1 MNALSADSSVGS
13 TIEVL
18 EAELPQLQKQQEA
31 LKGDLEAVTKRLEA
45 VSTALSSLQSLSTS
59 AVPEQGGNGAP
70 VAVAEPVAQPA
81 AEPATEAT
89 AESAA
94 PESAEDTATA
104 GRPSAATRK
113 AAIGRQRGGG
123 KAGKAPATGRG
134 TKTAAKK
141 TAAKKTAAKA
151 AAKAPKSAKA
161 TVKATKAT
169 SKTAK
174 STKAAEKPAEKVTK
188 EAATTSER
196 STGLADSVLSALRK
210 AGRPMRA
217 SEVNEA
223 LGRDES
229 RTNVNSVRNTLER
242 LRSSDRAQRSGRGLY
257 EATATS

>member
-1 MNALSADSSVGS
+1 APDSRSG
-13 TIEVL
+13 E
-18 EAELPQLQKQQEA
+18 
-31 LKGDLEAVTKRLEA
+31 G
-45 VSTALSSLQSLSTS
+45 
-59 AVPEQGGNGAP
+59 QGG
-70 VAVAEPVAQPA
+70 VEMA
-81 AEPATEAT
+81 AMV
-89 AESAA
+89 
-94 PESAEDTATA
+94 
-104 GRPSAATRK
+104 GVSAATRK

-123 KAGKAPATGRG
+123 KAAKAPATGRG

-174 STKAAEKPAEKVTK
+174 STKAAEKPAEKATK

-223 LGRDES
+223 LGREES

>member
-45 VSTALSSLQSLSTS
+45 VSTALSSLQSLST
-59 AVPEQGGNGAP
+59 ATAPEQGGNGAP
-70 VAVAEPVAQPA
+70 VAEPV
-81 AEPATEAT
+81 AEPATGAT
-89 AESAA
+89 ASVAGAESTG
-94 PESAEDTATA
+94 DTATT
-104 GRPSAATRK
+104 GRASATTRK

-134 TKTAAKK
+134 TKAAAKK
-141 TAAKKTAAKA
+141 TAAKKTATKA

-169 SKTAK
+169 AKTAK
-174 STKAAEKPAEKVTK
+174 SAKAAEKPEKATK
-188 EAATTSER
+188 ETATGSER
-196 STGLADSVLSALRK
+196 STGLSEGVLGALRK

-223 LGRDES
+223 LGREES

-242 LRSSDRAQRSGRGLY
+242 LRSSNRAQRSGRGLY